1 MRVSFLGDTWA
12 DVFPE
17 IFAGWCRYLA
27 CVQTGEAMIQITV
40 VLLAL
45 VAKSMKGR
53 NVVGL
58 YVNHTK
64 PDDCMLERLTPL

>member
-1 MRVSFLGDTWA
+1 MRVSLLGDIWA
-12 DVFPE
+12 DVFPD
-17 IFAGWCRYLA
+17 IFGGWCRYLA

-45 VAKSMKGR
+45 VAKSMKRR
-53 NVVGL
+53 NVLGL

-64 PDDCMLERLTPL
+64 SDDCMLERLTPL

>member
-1 MRVSFLGDTWA
+1 MRVSLLGDIWA
-12 DVFPE
+12 DVFPD
-17 IFAGWCRYLA
+17 IFGGWCRYLA
-27 CVQTGEAMIQITV
+27 CVQTGEAMIQITI

-53 NVVGL
+53 NVLGL
-58 YVNHTK
+58 YVNHSK